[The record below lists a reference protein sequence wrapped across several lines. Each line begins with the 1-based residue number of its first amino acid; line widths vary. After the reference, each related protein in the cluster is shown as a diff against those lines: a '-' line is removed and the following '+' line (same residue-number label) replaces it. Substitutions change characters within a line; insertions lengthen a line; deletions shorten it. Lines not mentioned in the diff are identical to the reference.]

1 MTNLVP
7 DPLFL
12 QDGDVAGVANGVSVW
27 GAAALQLVPA
37 SGVPQAR
44 AERLS
49 VPAGGTGGFY
59 IQLPARPGR
68 AYTASAFID
77 VLRLDPGAQG
87 AMILEWYTSSLSLA
101 GYQYHPID
109 VADRH
114 YERRVLSARSPRA
127 TSVVRLVFNLRGG
140 GDMLV
145 EEPQLVLGLRPGAFT
160 DSDPRFGVPGAPS
173 AEIGSVS

>member
-1 MTNLVP
+1 M
-7 DPLFL
+7 

-37 SGVPQAR
+37 PGDPGTR

-49 VPAGGTGGFY
+49 VPAGQTGGFY
-59 IQLPARPGR
+59 IQLPAGPAR

-77 VLRLDPGAQG
+77 IVGLDRGAQG

-109 VADRH
+109 VADRR
-114 YERRVLSARSPRA
+114 YERRVLSARSPRG
-127 TSVVRLVFNLRGG
+127 TSVVRVVFNLRGG
-140 GDMLV
+140 GDLLV
-145 EEPQLVLGLRPGAFT
+145 EEPQLVAGLRPGTFT
-160 DSDPRFGVPGAPS
+160 DSDPSLGVPGAPS
-173 AEIGSVS
+173 AEMGSVS